1 MGTHFKSLIV
11 SWICVLCFNTSNV
24 IFGGRLDLLLR
35 YLFALKVIFYTSRKI
50 QLYSCWNLCL
60 CWNVRATIINTSFIY
75 DCFKQFLVFCQYK
88 EYYIWFN
95 FKVHVFI
102 LLSFQPWHVLF
113 VNFLQEMAK
122 ILSHPKVYSFLHV
135 PVQSASDS
143 VLMDMKREYCI
154 ADFKHVVDF
163 LRER

>member
-24 IFGGRLDLLLR
+24 IFGGRLELLLR

-95 FKVHVFI
+95 FKVRFHLAFFSALTCFVCKFLTGNGKDSFTSKSLLVLACSCAVCFRQRVDGYETRI
-102 LLSFQPWHVLF
+102 LHCWL
-113 VNFLQEMAK
+113 
-122 ILSHPKVYSFLHV
+122 
-135 PVQSASDS
+135 
-143 VLMDMKREYCI
+143 
-154 ADFKHVVDF
+154 
-163 LRER
+163 